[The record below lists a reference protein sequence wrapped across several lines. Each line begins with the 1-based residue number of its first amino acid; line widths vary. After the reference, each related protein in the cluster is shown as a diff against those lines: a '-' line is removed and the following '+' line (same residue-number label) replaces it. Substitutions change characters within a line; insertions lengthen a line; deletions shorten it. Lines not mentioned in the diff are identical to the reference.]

1 MENLSNRFV
10 LRTKFLITS
19 FRNGTGI
26 TRKKVV
32 EVQVDGA
39 PVIGHEEQ
47 SGAIDQPQPVSPGRT
62 DHPVRIWVEIRISNG
77 LHLFQKNLSYPD
89 LVRMVEKL
97 EGLC

>member
-26 TRKKVV
+26 PGKVV

>member
-1 MENLSNRFV
+1 ML
-10 LRTKFLITS
+10 T
-19 FRNGTGI
+19 
-26 TRKKVV
+26 
-32 EVQVDGA
+32 
-39 PVIGHEEQ
+39 
-47 SGAIDQPQPVSPGRT
+47 IDQPQPVSPGRT